1 MGWVDDS
8 PLDFANWGTPPPLVG
23 AAADHPCVVLDAG
36 DQGRWRRV
44 SCSDSLSRVVCKTT
58 KCEWRRGAE

>member
-1 MGWVDDS
+1 MAWADDS
-8 PLDFANWGTPPPLVG
+8 SLGFSNWGTARPLG
-23 AAADHPCVVLDAG
+23 GGHPCAVLDAG

-58 KCEWRRGAE
+58 KRE